1 MTGEGSAY
9 LLIAPTLFEWND
21 SMKKRFILIEGIP
34 GSGKSTFARFLS
46 NQFQR
51 NGHSCRLYLETTFD
65 HPIIET
71 SVNEEPSI
79 FMESYPSRWIDF
91 LNALPQ
97 EDIIVIEAAFLQ
109 NPIVQLLH
117 KEADRDLIHAVIKK
131 VGHLL
136 SEQDS
141 TLIYFYQKDTQAAIQ
156 NMIEGRGG
164 QDYLLQLHEKY
175 GQEPYFLIR
184 HEQGTDSYLSLF
196 QEYSMIANEI
206 VLQGL
211 IPTERIENS
220 AAEYGLYQK
229 QILDKLGLK
238 PIPDPVLETS
248 LLKKYEGVYHNK
260 EMDLELSIVLLDNHL
275 WIFGNKRM
283 NPNREDQ
290 FYLDDMSVIISFMM
304 NHSKVEGL
312 VITEKDLYANRND
325 GGTVFERIS

>member
-1 MTGEGSAY
+1 
-9 LLIAPTLFEWND
+9 
-21 SMKKRFILIEGIP
+21 
-34 GSGKSTFARFLS
+34 
-46 NQFQR
+46 
-51 NGHSCRLYLETTFD
+51 
-65 HPIIET
+65 
-71 SVNEEPSI
+71 
-79 FMESYPSRWIDF
+79 
-91 LNALPQ
+91 
-97 EDIIVIEAAFLQ
+97 
-109 NPIVQLLH
+109 
-117 KEADRDLIHAVIKK
+117 
-131 VGHLL
+131 
-136 SEQDS
+136 
-141 TLIYFYQKDTQAAIQ
+141 
-156 NMIEGRGG
+156 
-164 QDYLLQLHEKY
+164 
-175 GQEPYFLIR
+175 
-184 HEQGTDSYLSLF
+184 
-196 QEYSMIANEI
+196 MIANEI